1 SKSSEEIKQ
10 QNSELSEKVH
20 SLVSKNSAMKL
31 DVEDLQKKLEMAEL
45 MIQQFSNQTG
55 SLDANQ
61 QLQMAL
67 EEKASLETQVAQQLS
82 ESLQQ
87 LQAERDQYVEKL
99 KEEGSIWQQRVQQLS
114 EQVHTMAE
122 EKEKHMAQI
131 RELEANITEL

>member
-20 SLVSKNSAMKL
+20 SLVSQNSAMKL
-31 DVEDLQKKLEMAEL
+31 DMEDLQKKLEMAEL
-45 MIQQFSNQTG
+45 MIQQFSSQGG

-67 EEKASLETQVAQQLS
+67 EEKASLETQVAQLS
-82 ESLQQ
+82 ESLHQ
-87 LQAERDQYVEKL
+87 LQAERDRYVEKL
-99 KEEGSIWQQRVQQLS
+99 REEGSVWQQRMQQLS

-122 EKEKHMAQI
+122 EKEKHIAKIQ
-131 RELEANITEL
+131 ELEDSVTEL

>member
-20 SLVSKNSAMKL
+20 SLVSQNSAMKL

-45 MIQQFSNQTG
+45 MIQQFSSQGG
-55 SLDANQ
+55 SLDASQ

-67 EEKASLETQVAQQLS
+67 EEKAGLETQVVQLS
-82 ESLQQ
+82 ESLHQ

-99 KEEGSIWQQRVQQLS
+99 REEGSVWQQRVQQLS

-122 EKEKHMAQI
+122 EKEKHMAKIQ
-131 RELEANITEL
+131 ELEDNVTEL

>member
-20 SLVSKNSAMKL
+20 SLVSANSAMKL
-31 DVEDLQKKLEMAEL
+31 DMEDLHKKLEMAEL
-45 MIQQFSNQTG
+45 MIQQFSNQAG

-61 QLQMAL
+61 QLQMVL
-67 EEKASLETQVAQQLS
+67 EEKASLETQVAQLS
-82 ESLQQ
+82 ESLHQ

-99 KEEGSIWQQRVQQLS
+99 KEERSIWQQRVQQLS

-131 RELEANITEL
+131 RELEANVTEL

>member
-1 SKSSEEIKQ
+1 SKSSEEINQ

-20 SLVSKNSAMKL
+20 SLVSQNSTMKL

-45 MIQQFSNQTG
+45 MIQQFSSQGG

-67 EEKASLETQVAQQLS
+67 EEKASMETQVAQLS
-82 ESLQQ
+82 ESLHQ

-99 KEEGSIWQQRVQQLS
+99 REEGSVWQQRVQQLS

-122 EKEKHMAQI
+122 EKEKHMAKIQ
-131 RELEANITEL
+131 ELEDNVTEL

>member
-20 SLVSKNSAMKL
+20 SLVSQNSAMKL

-45 MIQQFSNQTG
+45 MIQQFSSQGG

-67 EEKASLETQVAQQLS
+67 EEKANLETQVAQLS
-82 ESLQQ
+82 ESLRQ

-99 KEEGSIWQQRVQQLS
+99 REEGSVWQQRVQQLS

-122 EKEKHMAQI
+122 EKEKHMARIQ
-131 RELEANITEL
+131 ELEHNVTEL

>member
-20 SLVSKNSAMKL
+20 SLVSQNSAMKL

-45 MIQQFSNQTG
+45 MIQQFSSQGG

-67 EEKASLETQVAQQLS
+67 EEKASMETQVAQLS

-99 KEEGSIWQQRVQQLS
+99 REEGSIWQQRVQQLS
-114 EQVHTMAE
+114 EQVHIMAE
-122 EKEKHMAQI
+122 EKEKHMAKIQ
-131 RELEANITEL
+131 ELEDHVTEL

>member
-20 SLVSKNSAMKL
+20 SLVSQNSAMKL

-45 MIQQFSNQTG
+45 MIQQFSSQGG
-55 SLDANQ
+55 SQDANQ

-67 EEKASLETQVAQQLS
+67 EEKASLETQVAQLS

-99 KEEGSIWQQRVQQLS
+99 QEEGSVWQQRVQQLS

-122 EKEKHMAQI
+122 EKEKHMAKIQ
-131 RELEANITEL
+131 ELEDNVTEL

>member
-20 SLVSKNSAMKL
+20 SLVSQNSAMKL
-31 DVEDLQKKLEMAEL
+31 DMEDLHKKLEMAEL
-45 MIQQFSNQTG
+45 MIQQFSSQAG

-67 EEKASLETQVAQQLS
+67 EEKASLETQVTQLS
-82 ESLQQ
+82 ESLHQ

-99 KEEGSIWQQRVQQLS
+99 KEERSVWQQRVQQLS

-131 RELEANITEL
+131 RELEANVTEL

>member
-20 SLVSKNSAMKL
+20 SLVSQNSAMKL

-45 MIQQFSNQTG
+45 MIQQFSSQGG

-67 EEKASLETQVAQQLS
+67 EEKASLETQVAQLS
-82 ESLQQ
+82 ESLHQ
-87 LQAERDQYVEKL
+87 LRAERDQYVEKL
-99 KEEGSIWQQRVQQLS
+99 REEGSVWQQRVQQLS

-122 EKEKHMAQI
+122 EKEKHMARIQ
-131 RELEANITEL
+131 ELEDNVTEL

>member
-20 SLVSKNSAMKL
+20 ALVSQNSAMKL

-45 MIQQFSNQTG
+45 MIQQFSSQGG
-55 SLDANQ
+55 SLNANQ

-67 EEKASLETQVAQQLS
+67 EEKASLETHVAQLS
-82 ESLQQ
+82 ESLHQ

-99 KEEGSIWQQRVQQLS
+99 REEGSIWQQRVQQLS

-122 EKEKHMAQI
+122 EKEKHMAKIQ
-131 RELEANITEL
+131 ELQDNVTEL

>member
-1 SKSSEEIKQ
+1 SKNSEEIKQ

-20 SLVSKNSAMKL
+20 SLVSQNSAMKL

-45 MIQQFSNQTG
+45 MIQQFSSQGG

-67 EEKASLETQVAQQLS
+67 EEKASMETQVAQLS

-99 KEEGSIWQQRVQQLS
+99 REEGSIWQQRVQQLS
-114 EQVHTMAE
+114 EQVRTMVE
-122 EKEKHMAQI
+122 EKEKHMAKIQQ
-131 RELEANITEL
+131 LEENVTEL

>member
-1 SKSSEEIKQ
+1 SKSSEEVKQ

-20 SLVSKNSAMKL
+20 SLVSENSAMKL
-31 DVEDLQKKLEMAEL
+31 DMEDLHKKLEMAEL
-45 MIQQFSNQTG
+45 MIQQFSNQAG

-67 EEKASLETQVAQQLS
+67 EEKVGLETQVAQLS
-82 ESLQQ
+82 ESLHQ

-99 KEEGSIWQQRVQQLS
+99 KEERSIWQERVQQLS

-131 RELEANITEL
+131 RELEANVTEL

>member
-20 SLVSKNSAMKL
+20 SLVSQNSAMKL

-45 MIQQFSNQTG
+45 MIQQFSSQGG

-67 EEKASLETQVAQQLS
+67 EEKASLETQLAQ
-82 ESLQQ
+82 
-87 LQAERDQYVEKL
+87 V
-99 KEEGSIWQQRVQQLS
+99 
-114 EQVHTMAE
+114 
-122 EKEKHMAQI
+122 
-131 RELEANITEL
+131 

>member
-1 SKSSEEIKQ
+1 SKSSEEVKQ
-10 QNSELSEKVH
+10 QNSELSEKIN
-20 SLVSKNSAMKL
+20 SLVSQNLAMKL
-31 DVEDLQKKLEMAEL
+31 DMEDLHKKLEMAEL

-67 EEKASLETQVAQQLS
+67 EEKLNLENQVAQLS
-82 ESLQQ
+82 ESLHQ

-114 EQVHTMAE
+114 EQVHAMAE
-122 EKEKHMAQI
+122 EKEKYMAHI
-131 RELEANITEL
+131 RHLEANITEL

>member
-20 SLVSKNSAMKL
+20 TLVSKNSAMKL

-67 EEKASLETQVAQQLS
+67 EEKASLEAQVAQLS

-122 EKEKHMAQI
+122 EKEKQLAHI
-131 RELEANITEL
+131 RELEVNITEL

>member
-20 SLVSKNSAMKL
+20 SLVSQNSTMKL

-45 MIQQFSNQTG
+45 MIQQFSSQG
-55 SLDANQ
+55 GGLDANQ

-67 EEKASLETQVAQQLS
+67 EEKASLETQVAQLS
-82 ESLQQ
+82 ESLHQ

-99 KEEGSIWQQRVQQLS
+99 REEGSVWQQRVQQLS

-122 EKEKHMAQI
+122 EKEKHMARIQ
-131 RELEANITEL
+131 ELEDNVTEL

>member
-20 SLVSKNSAMKL
+20 SLVSQNSAMKL

-45 MIQQFSNQTG
+45 MIQQFSSQGG

-67 EEKASLETQVAQQLS
+67 EEKASLETQVAQLS
-82 ESLQQ
+82 ESLHQ

-99 KEEGSIWQQRVQQLS
+99 REEGSVWQQRVQQLS
-114 EQVHTMAE
+114 EQVHIMAE
-122 EKEKHMAQI
+122 EKEKHMAKIQ
-131 RELEANITEL
+131 ELEDSVTEL

>member
-20 SLVSKNSAMKL
+20 SLVSQNSAMKL

-45 MIQQFSNQTG
+45 MIQQFSSQGG

-67 EEKASLETQVAQQLS
+67 EEKANMETQVAQLS

-99 KEEGSIWQQRVQQLS
+99 REEGSIWQQRVQQLS

-122 EKEKHMAQI
+122 EKEKHMAKIQ
-131 RELEANITEL
+131 ELEDNVTEL

>member
-20 SLVSKNSAMKL
+20 SLVSQNSAMKL

-45 MIQQFSNQTG
+45 MIQQFSSQGG

-67 EEKASLETQVAQQLS
+67 EEKASLETQVAQLS

-99 KEEGSIWQQRVQQLS
+99 REEGSVWQQRVQQLS
-114 EQVHTMAE
+114 EQVHTMGE
-122 EKEKHMAQI
+122 EKEKHMAKIQ
-131 RELEANITEL
+131 ELEDNVTEL

>member
-20 SLVSKNSAMKL
+20 SLVSQNSAMKL

-45 MIQQFSNQTG
+45 MIQQFSSQGG

-67 EEKASLETQVAQQLS
+67 EEKASLETQVTQLS
-82 ESLQQ
+82 ESLHQ

-99 KEEGSIWQQRVQQLS
+99 REEGNVWQQRVQQLS

-122 EKEKHMAQI
+122 EKEKHMARIQ
-131 RELEANITEL
+131 ELEDNVTEL

>member
-20 SLVSKNSAMKL
+20 SLVSQNSAMKL
-31 DVEDLQKKLEMAEL
+31 DMEDLHKKLEMAEL
-45 MIQQFSNQTG
+45 MIQQFSDQTG

-82 ESLQQ
+82 ESLHQ

-99 KEEGSIWQQRVQQLS
+99 KEEESVWQQRVQQLS
-114 EQVHTMAE
+114 EQVHAVSE

-131 RELEANITEL
+131 RELEASVTEL

>member
-20 SLVSKNSAMKL
+20 SLVSQNSAMKL

-45 MIQQFSNQTG
+45 MIQQFSSQGG

-67 EEKASLETQVAQQLS
+67 EEKASMETQVAQLS

-99 KEEGSIWQQRVQQLS
+99 REEGSIWQQRVQQLS

-122 EKEKHMAQI
+122 EKEKHMAKIQ
-131 RELEANITEL
+131 ELEDNVTEL

>member
-20 SLVSKNSAMKL
+20 SLVSANSAMKL
-31 DVEDLQKKLEMAEL
+31 DVEDLHKKLEMAEL
-45 MIQQFSNQTG
+45 MLQQFSSQAG

-67 EEKASLETQVAQQLS
+67 EEKVALETQVAQLS

-99 KEEGSIWQQRVQQLS
+99 KEERSVWQQRVQQLS

-122 EKEKHMAQI
+122 EKEKYVAQI
-131 RELEANITEL
+131 RELEANMTEL

>member
-20 SLVSKNSAMKL
+20 SLVSQNSAMKL

-45 MIQQFSNQTG
+45 MIQQFSSQGG

-67 EEKASLETQVAQQLS
+67 EEKASMETQVAQLS

-99 KEEGSIWQQRVQQLS
+99 REEGSIWQQRVQQLS

-122 EKEKHMAQI
+122 EKEKHMAKIQ
-131 RELEANITEL
+131 ELEDNITEL

>member
-10 QNSELSEKVH
+10 QNSELLEKVH
-20 SLVSKNSAMKL
+20 SLVSQNSAMKL
-31 DVEDLQKKLEMAEL
+31 DMEDLHKKLEMAEL
-45 MIQQFSNQTG
+45 MIQQFSDQTE

-67 EEKASLETQVAQQLS
+67 EEKASLETQVAQLS
-82 ESLQQ
+82 VSLHQ

-114 EQVHTMAE
+114 EQVHAMSE
-122 EKEKHMAQI
+122 EKEKHVAQI
-131 RELEANITEL
+131 QELEANITEL

>member
-10 QNSELSEKVH
+10 QNSELLEKVH
-20 SLVSKNSAMKL
+20 SLVSQNSTMKL
-31 DVEDLQKKLEMAEL
+31 DMEDLHKKLEIAEL
-45 MIQQFSNQTG
+45 MIQQFSDQTE

-67 EEKASLETQVAQQLS
+67 EEKASLETQVAQLS
-82 ESLQQ
+82 VSLHQ

-114 EQVHTMAE
+114 EQVHAMSE

-131 RELEANITEL
+131 RELETNITEL

>member
-20 SLVSKNSAMKL
+20 SLVSQNSAMKL

-45 MIQQFSNQTG
+45 MIQQFSSQGG

-67 EEKASLETQVAQQLS
+67 EEKASLETQVGQLS
-82 ESLQQ
+82 ESLHQ

-99 KEEGSIWQQRVQQLS
+99 KEEGSVWQQRVQQLS

-122 EKEKHMAQI
+122 EKEKHMAKIQ
-131 RELEANITEL
+131 ELEANVTEL